1 MSNNKHRGFPVH
13 EYLSTDRS
21 LLMHGC
27 ANIKRQLP
35 LPLIKI
41 YNICLTVFFI
51 SSNLYP
57 LKISLPLLPLLY
69 IFILIH
75 SHPQHKLAFLSTPT
89 FLFIPFLLLLLRFKT
104 FQAAWLWEGQERRWR
119 CNGSRMMWRGRP
131 RPRRGRWGWW
141 RRWVN
146 WASLGELW
154 LWWRA
159 LTIGGVV
166 ATILWH
172 GI

>member
-27 ANIKRQLP
+27 TNIKRQLP

-57 LKISLPLLPLLY
+57 LKISLPSSLFY
-69 IFILIH
+69 IFL
-75 SHPQHKLAFLSTPT
+75 LSSLYPPS
-89 FLFIPFLLLLLRFKT
+89 FLFLFFFFFFVLKPFKLHGSERDKK
-104 FQAAWLWEGQERRWR
+104 EGEDAMDREWCGEVGHVQEEED
-119 CNGSRMMWRGRP
+119 G
-131 RPRRGRWGWW
+131 
-141 RRWVN
+141 
-146 WASLGELW
+146 ADEEGEWTEHPLESCGYGDEPSQW
-154 LWWRA
+154 TCGCYNLMARDIR
-159 LTIGGVV
+159 L
-166 ATILWH
+166 
-172 GI
+172 